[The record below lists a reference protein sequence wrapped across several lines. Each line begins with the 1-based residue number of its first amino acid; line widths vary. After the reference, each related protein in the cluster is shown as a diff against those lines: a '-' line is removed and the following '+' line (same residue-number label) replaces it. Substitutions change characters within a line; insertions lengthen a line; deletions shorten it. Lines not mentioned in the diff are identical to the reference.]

1 MDIIDIKPGA
11 VVGAPQR
18 REIDLRQAQPGEAT
32 SDPYR
37 VYLEHFDSM
46 ESRLTMAACL
56 DRIARLILLPSDA
69 AVGLDDLPHYSG
81 AGRAWWLLSRDDAME
96 IRARLT
102 DTTGAYGAPVPDGYS
117 PAYINKHLS
126 ALRGV
131 IKECWNEDLVSTDTY
146 MKIKEIPNVKGSGGE
161 AGRSIEPREMAALL
175 AACAEAPNEATRLRD
190 TAIILVL
197 QSTGMRRAELAS
209 ALIERYDRRE
219 RHLQITGKGRKK
231 RKVWIHKRAVPALE
245 EWLSKLGRTGP
256 MFPAINRYGKIQQRA
271 IGPGAVNDIVER
283 YRVRAKLA
291 PMSPHDF
298 RRTAIGDLYD
308 AKGDSQQVSKV
319 AGHAQSS
326 TTDKYD
332 RRGDRGLRAL
342 TDKLPIILSAAD
354 IKTETE
360 GTDES

>member
-1 MDIIDIKPGA
+1 MEIIDIKPEA
-11 VVGAPQR
+11 VVDAPQR
-18 REIDLRQAQPGEAT
+18 REIDLRQTQPGEAT

-56 DRIARLILLPSDA
+56 DRITRLILLPSDA
-69 AVGLDDLPHYSG
+69 AVGMDELPHYSG
-81 AGRAWWLLSRDDAME
+81 AGRAWWLLRRADAME
-96 IRARLT
+96 IRARFT
-102 DTTGAYGAPVPDGYS
+102 DTTGTYGAPTPDGYS

-131 IKECWNEDLVSTDTY
+131 IKECWSEDLISTDDY
-146 MKIKEIPNVKGSGGE
+146 MKIKEIPNVKGSRTE

-175 AACAEAPNEATRLRD
+175 AECAKAPNEATRLRD

-197 QSTGMRRAELAS
+197 QSTGMRRAELAG

-219 RHLQITGKGRKK
+219 RHLQVIGKGKK
-231 RKVWIHKRAVPALE
+231 GRKVWINKRAIPALE
-245 EWLSKLGRTGP
+245 AWLSKLGRTGP
-256 MFPAINRYGKIQQRA
+256 MFPAINRYGKIQPRA

-291 PMSPHDF
+291 PLSPHDF
-298 RRTAIGDLYD
+298 RRTVIGDYFD
-308 AKGDSQQVSKV
+308 AKADSQQARKI

-342 TDKLPIILSAAD
+342 TDKLPIVLPGEEVH
-354 IKTETE
+354 ETE
-360 GTDES
+360 ESDES